1 MKKRVF
7 SAVRPSGELQ
17 LGNYLG
23 AISQWV
29 EMSRGASLGARSRF
43 ARGSRSA
50 RQDEFDC
57 VFAIADYHAITT
69 EYNPESFQQKIKDH
83 LLFYLAAGIDPKK
96 CTLFIQSQNPNHTE
110 LAWILETITTTSEL
124 KRMTQFK
131 EKSAQGGSASGGEKV
146 ISAALFNYPVLMAA
160 DILLYQTDVV
170 PVGEDQKQHVEIAAD
185 IAKRFNH
192 RFGEVFKIPQVKLV
206 KEANRIMSLTDPSK
220 KMSKSGEDK
229 ARINLSDPDDVII
242 KKIMSAVTDSGKEIE
257 YSEDKPAIANLLRI
271 YSACSGE
278 PIEEIVSKFKNKGY
292 ADFKNKLAEVIIKK
306 IGPIREKK
314 IELEKDEEL
323 YQKIIFEGLEKAEI
337 ISRRTIEAV
346 KKSAG
351 LI

>member
-29 EMSRGASLGARSRF
+29 EM
-43 ARGSRSA
+43 
-50 RQDEFDC
+50 QNEHDC
-57 VFAIADYHAITT
+57 IFAIADYHAITT
-69 EYNPESFQQKIKDH
+69 EYDPKSFQQKIKDH
-83 LLFYLAAGIDPKK
+83 LLFYLASGIDPKK
-96 CTLFIQSQNPNHTE
+96 CILFIQSQNSNHTE
-110 LAWILETITTTSEL
+110 LAWILDTITTTSEL

-131 EKSAQGGSASGGEKV
+131 DKSQREKV
-146 ISAALFNYPVLMAA
+146 ISAALFNYPVLMVA

-192 RFGEVFKIPQVKLV
+192 RYGEVFKIPQVKLV
-206 KEANRIMSLTDPSK
+206 KEANRIMSLTDPRK
-220 KMSKSGEDK
+220 KMSKTGEDK
-229 ARINLSDPDDVII
+229 SRINLSDVDDIII
-242 KKIMSAVTDSGKEIE
+242 KKIKSAVTDSGKKIE
-257 YSEDKPAIANLLRI
+257 YVENKPAISNLLRI

-278 PIEEIVSKFKNKGY
+278 EIEKIVAKFKSKGY
-292 ADFKNKLAEVIIKK
+292 QDFKNSLAEIIIKK

-314 IELEKDEEL
+314 IELGKNEGL
-323 YQKIIFEGLEKAEI
+323 YKKIIFEGLEKAEI
-337 ISRRTIEAV
+337 ISRETLEAA
-346 KKSAG
+346 KKAAG

>member
-29 EMSRGASLGARSRF
+29 EM
-43 ARGSRSA
+43 
-50 RQDEFDC
+50 QNEHDC
-57 VFAIADYHAITT
+57 IFAIADYHAITT
-69 EYNPESFQQKIKDH
+69 EYDPKSFQQKIKDH
-83 LLFYLAAGIDPKK
+83 LLFYLASGIDPKK
-96 CTLFIQSQNPNHTE
+96 CILFIQSQNSNHTE
-110 LAWILETITTTSEL
+110 LAWILDTITTTSEL

-131 EKSAQGGSASGGEKV
+131 DKSQREKV

-160 DILLYQTDVV
+160 DTLLYQTDVV

-192 RFGEVFKIPQVKLV
+192 RYGEVFKIPQVKLV
-206 KEANRIMSLTDPSK
+206 KEANRIMSLTDPRK
-220 KMSKSGEDK
+220 KMSKTGEDK
-229 ARINLSDPDDVII
+229 SRINLSDVDDIII
-242 KKIMSAVTDSGKEIE
+242 KKIKSAVTDSGKKIE
-257 YSEDKPAIANLLRI
+257 YVENKPAISNLLRI

-278 PIEEIVSKFKNKGY
+278 EIEKIVAKFKSKGY
-292 ADFKNKLAEVIIKK
+292 QDFKNSLAEIIIKK

-314 IELEKDEEL
+314 IELGKNEGIYK
-323 YQKIIFEGLEKAEI
+323 KIIFEGLEKAEI
-337 ISRRTIEAV
+337 ISRETLEAA
-346 KKSAG
+346 KKAAG

>member
-29 EMSRGASLGARSRF
+29 EM
-43 ARGSRSA
+43 
-50 RQDEFDC
+50 QNEHDC
-57 VFAIADYHAITT
+57 IFAIADYHAITT
-69 EYNPESFQQKIKDH
+69 EYDPKSFQQKIKDH
-83 LLFYLAAGIDPKK
+83 LLFYLASGIDPKK
-96 CTLFIQSQNPNHTE
+96 CILFIQSQNSNHTE
-110 LAWILETITTTSEL
+110 LAWILDTITTTSEL

-131 EKSAQGGSASGGEKV
+131 DKSQREKV
-146 ISAALFNYPVLMAA
+146 ISAALFNYPVLMVA

-192 RFGEVFKIPQVKLV
+192 RYGEVFKIPQVKLV
-206 KEANRIMSLTDPSK
+206 KEANRIMSLTDPRK
-220 KMSKSGEDK
+220 KMSKTGEDK
-229 ARINLSDPDDVII
+229 SRINLSDVDDIII
-242 KKIMSAVTDSGKEIE
+242 KKIKSAVTDSGKKIE
-257 YSEDKPAIANLLRI
+257 YVENKPAISNLLRI

-278 PIEEIVSKFKNKGY
+278 EIEKIVAKFKSKGY
-292 ADFKNKLAEVIIKK
+292 QDFKNSLAEIIIKK

-314 IELEKDEEL
+314 IELGKNEGIYK
-323 YQKIIFEGLEKAEI
+323 KIIFEGLEKAEI
-337 ISRRTIEAV
+337 ISRETLEAA
-346 KKSAG
+346 KKAAG

>member
-23 AISQWV
+23 AISQWI
-29 EMSRGASLGARSRF
+29 EM
-43 ARGSRSA
+43 
-50 RQDEFDC
+50 QDEYDC

-69 EYNPESFQQKIKDH
+69 EYDPESFQQKIKDH
-83 LLFYLAAGIDPKK
+83 LLFYLASGIDPQK

-110 LAWILETITTTSEL
+110 LAWILDTITTASEL

-131 EKSAQGGSASGGEKV
+131 DKSQKEKV
-146 ISAALFNYPVLMAA
+146 ISAGLFNYPVLMAA
-160 DILLYQTDVV
+160 DILLYQTEVV
-170 PVGEDQKQHVEIAAD
+170 PVGEDQKQHVELAAD
-185 IAKRFNH
+185 IARRFNH
-192 RFGEVFKIPQVKLV
+192 RFNQEIFKIPQAKLV
-206 KEANRIMSLTDPSK
+206 KEANRIMSLADPSK

-229 ARINLSDPDDVII
+229 ARINLSDTDDVII
-242 KKIMSAVTDSGKEIE
+242 KKIKSAVTDSGKEIE

-271 YSACSGE
+271 YSTCSGE
-278 PIEEIVSKFKNKGY
+278 KIEDLVVKFKNKGY
-292 ADFKNKLAEVIIKK
+292 ADFKNSLAEVIIKK

-323 YQKIIFEGLEKAEI
+323 YKKIIFEGLEKAEI
-337 ISRRTIEAV
+337 ISRETLEKA
-346 KKSAG
+346 KKAAG

>member
-29 EMSRGASLGARSRF
+29 EM
-43 ARGSRSA
+43 
-50 RQDEFDC
+50 QNEHDC
-57 VFAIADYHAITT
+57 IFAIADYHAITT
-69 EYNPESFQQKIKDH
+69 EYDPKSFQQKIKDH
-83 LLFYLAAGIDPKK
+83 LLFYLASGIDPKK
-96 CTLFIQSQNPNHTE
+96 CILFIQSQNSNHTE
-110 LAWILETITTTSEL
+110 LAWILDTITTTSEL

-131 EKSAQGGSASGGEKV
+131 DKSQREKV

-192 RFGEVFKIPQVKLV
+192 RYGEVFKIPQVKLV
-206 KEANRIMSLTDPSK
+206 KEANRIMSLTDPRK
-220 KMSKSGEDK
+220 KMSKTGEDK
-229 ARINLSDPDDVII
+229 SRINLSDVDDIII
-242 KKIMSAVTDSGKEIE
+242 KKIKSAVTDSGKKIE
-257 YSEDKPAIANLLRI
+257 YVENKPAISNLLRI

-278 PIEEIVSKFKNKGY
+278 EIEKIVAKFKSKGY
-292 ADFKNKLAEVIIKK
+292 QDFKNSLAEIIIKK

-314 IELEKDEEL
+314 IELGKNEGIYK
-323 YQKIIFEGLEKAEI
+323 KIIFEGLEKAEI
-337 ISRRTIEAV
+337 ISRETLEAA
-346 KKSAG
+346 KKAAG